1 MQSQINVA
9 QAFGMVGEMFDL
21 TPRRVDAKE
30 VAAAVTIGGVA
41 GAKPADGTIGP
52 MNATYSTFVGIF
64 VRPKE
69 MINYGGATPL
79 AASLAVPAGCTV
91 QVASMGRVK
100 VAIPAGETWV
110 AETDVY
116 VTAAGA
122 LTNADSVTVGEGA
135 SATTTNHTKIGK
147 VVVGGA
153 AGEVGAIEI
162 GCC

>member
-1 MQSQINVA
+1 MQTQINVA
-9 QAFGMVGEMFDL
+9 QAFGMVGEMYDL

-30 VAAAVTIGGVA
+30 VADAVSIGGVA
-41 GAKPADGTIGP
+41 GANPTDGTIGP
-52 MNATYSTFVGIF
+52 MNEETYSKFVGIF

-69 MINYGGATPL
+69 MINYGGSKPL
-79 AASLAVPAGCTV
+79 DASLDVPAGCTV
-91 QVASMGRVK
+91 QVASMGRIK

-122 LTNADSVTVGEGA
+122 LTNVST
-135 SATTTNHTKIGK
+135 SNTKIGSI
-147 VVVGGA
+147 VVGGA